1 MSLGERMRGAL
12 FGVVSTSSSRKAT
25 TLTSR
30 RSRFGETGVVDMLGV
45 IGYFTAVSM
54 VLDVAQTPPPED
66 ASVRPLERFPL

>member
-1 MSLGERMRGAL
+1 
-12 FGVVSTSSSRKAT
+12 
-25 TLTSR
+25 
-30 RSRFGETGVVDMLGV
+30 MLGV